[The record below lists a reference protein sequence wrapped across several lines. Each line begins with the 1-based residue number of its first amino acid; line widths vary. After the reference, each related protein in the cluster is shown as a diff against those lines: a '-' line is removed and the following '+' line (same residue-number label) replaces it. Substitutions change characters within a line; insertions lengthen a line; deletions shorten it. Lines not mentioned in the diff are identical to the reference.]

1 MGDSMAGRIRYRAV
15 FRPGMTGIRRARDG
29 RGPGCEALEARTV
42 LSAAISG
49 GFLSPTSAVVAK
61 AQAVVN
67 AGAAAE
73 FSRYQADLQKAEASS
88 RVTPAAFANLKADAS
103 SLEAAI
109 ETGPLTSQ
117 AVSQDLVALQD
128 IMDQSFLEA
137 SNSSSQ
143 WNAVS
148 QEMGQA
154 LYGVVFTTN
163 LPNQAFA
170 DMQTVA
176 KEARVTP
183 AERRRLQ
190 SDEQALMT
198 ALGPN
203 VQTALGGSVS
213 RDPVVV
219 YYDGQI
225 TQFVHKR

>member
-1 MGDSMAGRIRYRAV
+1 
-15 FRPGMTGIRRARDG
+15 
-29 RGPGCEALEARTV
+29 V

-61 AQAVVN
+61 AQAVVT

-109 ETGPLTSQ
+109 ETAPLTSQ

-170 DMQTVA
+170 DMRTVA

-183 AERRRLQ
+183 AERKRLLN
-190 SDEQALMT
+190 DEQAIAT

-203 VQTALGGSVS
+203 VQTALGGSVH

-219 YYDGQI
+219 YYDGQV